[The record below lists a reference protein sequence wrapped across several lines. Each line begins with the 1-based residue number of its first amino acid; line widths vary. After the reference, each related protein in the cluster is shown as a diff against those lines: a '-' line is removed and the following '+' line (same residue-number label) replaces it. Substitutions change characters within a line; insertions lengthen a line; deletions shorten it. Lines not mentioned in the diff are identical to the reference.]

1 MAICEVVPARI
12 ITAPFLINMSLK
24 MINGVNF
31 VTVQEGEK
39 KYACD
44 LLLNESF
51 LGALVVYKA
60 AAEAVNNAL
69 K

>member
-1 MAICEVVPARI
+1 
-12 ITAPFLINMSLK
+12 MSRQ

-31 VTVQEGEK
+31 VTVQEGKK

-51 LGALVVYKA
+51 LGALVAYKA